1 LLGVIIAILIGLV
14 AGVLMVKLMPNVF
27 NPHIIFSEKAPLLV
41 SLTLSFLIG
50 YMVLYAP
57 SIAFYITLIFAGLIG
72 LAFAYAY
79 SGHITLF
86 GGSGFSRANVGY
98 ALLIPGAIHLMILL
112 MLLMSPASIIQAHTA
127 LPISLMQGVPV
138 AVAIPI
144 LLLEEYFLVALPEEL
159 YFRAFL
165 VEGVSKCT
173 SYTVSIGLAMAT
185 WIGLHAI
192 TRIPAG
198 AAIALIP
205 IGAGGIA
212 LTWLYMATRNIGVT
226 ALAHAAYNTLIE
238 LVAEL
243 AQVDVGLALG
253 AFLFGTLFELAAGAI
268 LLTTG
273 PYRAEI

>member
-1 LLGVIIAILIGLV
+1 
-14 AGVLMVKLMPNVF
+14 
-27 NPHIIFSEKAPLLV
+27 V

-57 SIAFYITLIFAGLIG
+57 SIVFYITLIFAGLIG

-79 SGHITLF
+79 SGHVTLF

-98 ALLIPGAIHLMILL
+98 ALLIPGTIHLMILL
-112 MLLMSPASIIQAHTA
+112 MMFTSPASIIQAHTA
-127 LPISLMQGVPV
+127 LPISLSLMQGLPV

-144 LLLEEYFLVALPEEL
+144 LLFVEYFLVALPEEL

-173 SYTVSIGLAMAT
+173 SYTTSIGLAMAT

-212 LTWLYMATRNIGVT
+212 LTWLYMATRNTGVT
-226 ALAHAAYNTLIE
+226 ALAHAVYNTLIE

-243 AQVDVGLALG
+243 VQVDIGLALG
-253 AFLFGTLFELAAGAI
+253 VFLFGTLLELAAGAA
-268 LLTTG
+268 LLMTG
-273 PYRAEI
+273 PYRAEV